1 MKIGI
6 IGAGNVG
13 SALGGGFAKA
23 GHEVVYGLREGSAR
37 ALPEGARAASV
48 RDAAQ
53 GSEVVVL
60 ATPWGAVPEALAAAG
75 DLAGRVLV
83 DTTNPIAPGF
93 KLAVGHTNS
102 GGEEVARLAQG
113 ARVVKAFNST
123 GFENMANPR
132 YGERRAAMFLAGD
145 DPGAREV
152 VTRLAADLGFDPVA
166 LPTLSRARD
175 LEPLAMLW
183 IRLAIVQKVG
193 RGIAFG
199 IVRRTGAPQPVAI
212 RAARPRVITVAGA
225 GNIGGA
231 LARAWLA
238 AGHEVRIAARDPSAA
253 DVQALVAAGARAI
266 PVEGAA
272 EGAEVIALAV
282 PAGAAVDVAKRLG
295 DLDGK
300 IVIDT
305 MNALAPGMTLAH
317 GHTTSAAEQLAAA
330 LPGAR
335 VVKSFNQQGAET
347 LRAPRF
353 DGGVAATNFVAA
365 DDEGARQ
372 AVIAL
377 SEDVGLDAVDAGPLA
392 SARFLEPL
400 TTLWI
405 TASRP
410 IGTRE
415 FGLALLRR

>member
-13 SALGGGFAKA
+13 TALGEGWAKA

-48 RDAAQ
+48 RGAAEA
-53 GSEVVVL
+53 SDVIVL
-60 ATPWGAVPEALAAAG
+60 STPWDAVPGALAAAG
-75 DLAGRVLV
+75 DLGGRVLI
-83 DTTNPIAPGF
+83 DTTNPIGPGF
-93 KLAVGHTNS
+93 QLALGHTTS
-102 GGEEVARLAQG
+102 GAEEVARLAPG
-113 ARVVKAFNST
+113 ARVIKAFNTT
-123 GFENMANPR
+123 GFENMTNPR

-145 DPGAREV
+145 DAPAREA
-152 VTRLAADLGFDPVA
+152 TAHLAEGLGFEPIA
-166 LPTLSRARD
+166 LPSLSRARD
-175 LEPLAMLW
+175 LEPFAMLW
-183 IRLAIVQKVG
+183 IRLAIIQKVG
-193 RGIAFG
+193 RDIAFG
-199 IVRRTGAPQPVAI
+199 VVRRAGTPEPVS
-212 RAARPRVITVAGA
+212 RKAARPRAITIAGT

-238 AGHEVRIAARDPSAA
+238 AGHDVRLAARDPSAA
-253 DVQALVAAGARAI
+253 DVQALVAAGAKAL

-272 EGAEVIALAV
+272 EGAEIVALAV
-282 PAGAAVDVAKRLG
+282 PAGAAAGVAARLG
-295 DLDGK
+295 DLRGK

-305 MNALAPGMTLAH
+305 MNALGPGMTLAH

-330 LPGAR
+330 LPGAH

-353 DGGVAATNFVAA
+353 DGGIAATNFVAA
-365 DDEGARQ
+365 DDPDARQ
-372 AVIAL
+372 AVMAL
-377 SEDVGLDAVDAGPLA
+377 SEDIGLDAVDAGPLA
-392 SARFLEPL
+392 SARLLEPV

-405 TASRP
+405 TASKP
-410 IGTRE
+410 LGTRD